1 MPSDLSNGWDELMAA
16 LKKDG
21 AYGVLTIQLKAGEPV
36 QIALNRTFKDV
47 QQAVDALVVK
57 AGS

>member
-1 MPSDLSNGWDELMAA
+1 MTGGWDELMAA

-57 AGS
+57 SA